1 MLDEDGAEPG
11 ARESR
16 MLRQG
21 HVHSRIEEEE
31 EEEDDDSRAKAADSP
46 EMLSAKAPELMKA
59 SA

>member
-31 EEEDDDSRAKAADSP
+31 EEDDDSRAKAADSP
-46 EMLSAKAPELMKA
+46 EMLSVKAPELMKA